1 LIAQKSGIVSVWHQ
15 ADETDMAMNDT
26 TSYEQPYREQAPGPA
41 NLFRLAALLWRNA
54 LFILFVGIVCAA
66 LAFGASLLIPN
77 YYVATS
83 QILLD
88 PEGSRVL
95 ESDLPGQPRAV
106 DSHVLNQQYI
116 ITSAQV
122 LSRIVEGQKLYDDPA
137 FGAAEPGYPDRE
149 SRSNLALDTLR
160 KVTSV
165 AAVGKSFIVNVSVK
179 SDSPERAAELAN
191 LIATTYTQVRI
202 EMNSDVLKRTGGGLS
217 AQLDQLRKAVEDGDR
232 AVQAYRAEHNLAD
245 IQGRPDVEQRIA
257 DANTEISRL
266 SATVAENE
274 ALVAELTRARN
285 DRQYLRS
292 IPDTSLTPAI
302 ISLRARY
309 QESREE
315 ESVQATSL
323 GAQHPSLQAARA
335 RSQSLANIL
344 DEQLRNFSTATSG
357 NLQRLKNQ
365 LALSKTNADALKTTL
380 NSDEQTM
387 VRLRELQR
395 KLESDRAVYEAFLL
409 RTKQLSEQQ
418 GTSSENPQIIS
429 SAEPPLR
436 KAGPPRTLML
446 AGGGIFGLILAAG
459 LLILRDQF
467 RGQPVDTR
475 RFARAPLNTFPA
487 SEVNGKPAVTLL
499 PVPAKSE
506 TVAVSP
512 VARYETVIRDEDAK
526 ALIAT
531 DGEGFDELAR
541 FVSASIEPAA
551 NHSIFVVATGP
562 KNRSPYAAFNL
573 ATNVSRLGRRVLLV
587 DGASNDPLL
596 TAMLLPEHTGQ
607 GDARNIDAKGF
618 HGFES
623 MPLLHFAPADQSGGA
638 ENIKASKDNNG
649 EAFDLIIVDGGVAA
663 KSRVRP
669 SLRNALDEVFLMQHE
684 EDTGSVVIALVTLEE
699 SGLEQIK
706 VLRMTH
712 SGLQY

>member
-1 LIAQKSGIVSVWHQ
+1 
-15 ADETDMAMNDT
+15 MAINET
-26 TSYEQPYREQAPGPA
+26 TSYEPHYREQATGPN
-41 NLFRLAALLWRNA
+41 NLLRLVALLWRNV
-54 LFILFVGIVCAA
+54 LFIILIGILCGA
-66 LAFGASLLIPN
+66 LAFGVSLLIPN

-122 LSRIVEGQKLYDDPA
+122 LSRIVESEKLYDDPD
-137 FGAAEPGYPDRE
+137 FGAAEPVYPDKER
-149 SRSNLALDTLR
+149 RSNLALDALR

-165 AAVGKSFIVNVSVK
+165 AAVGKSFVVNISVK
-179 SDSPERAAELAN
+179 SDSPQRAAQLAN

-202 EMNSDVLKRTGGGLS
+202 EMNSDVLRRTGGGLAS
-217 AQLDQLRKAVEDGDR
+217 QLDQLRKTVEDGDR

-266 SATVAENE
+266 QASVSENE
-274 ALVAELTRARN
+274 ALVAELNRARN

-335 RSQSLANIL
+335 RTQSLANIL
-344 DEQLRNFSTATSG
+344 DEQLRNFATATSA
-357 NLQRLKNQ
+357 NLARLKNQ
-365 LALSKTNADALKTTL
+365 LALSTSNVNALKTSL

-395 KLESDRAVYEAFLL
+395 KLDSDRAVYEAFLL

-418 GTSSENPQIIS
+418 GASSENPQIIS
-429 SAEPPLR
+429 TAEPPLR
-436 KAGPPRTLML
+436 KAGPPRALML
-446 AGGGIFGLILAAG
+446 AGGTIFGLILAAG

-467 RGQPVDTR
+467 RDQPSDLQMVPSR
-475 RFARAPLNTFPA
+475 RNTLAPADDNKAPA
-487 SEVNGKPAVTLL
+487 ALL
-499 PVPAKSE
+499 PVSTAPD
-506 TVAVSP
+506 V
-512 VARYETVIRDEDAK
+512 
-526 ALIAT
+526 IAT
-531 DGEGFDELAR
+531 PPDTRTRTVVRASQAQSLSATATEGFHHLAR
-541 FVSASIEPAA
+541 SVSSGLKPAG
-551 NHSIFVVATGP
+551 NHSILVVSTGP
-562 KNRSPYAAFNL
+562 KNRAPYGAFNL
-573 ATNVSRLGRRVLLV
+573 AAEVSKLGRRVLLV
-587 DGASNDPLL
+587 DGARHDPLM
-596 TAMLLPEHTGQ
+596 TALLLPQHDE
-607 GDARNIDAKGF
+607 GDSGNDAF
-618 HGFES
+618 CDVES
-623 MPLLHFAPADQSGGA
+623 LPLLRFAPADGLYESATGS
-638 ENIKASKDNNG
+638 EPKDEDG
-649 EAFDLIIVDGGVAA
+649 QAFDLVVIDGGVAA
-663 KSRVRP
+663 KSRIEASIRH
-669 SLRNALDEVFLMQHE
+669 SLDDTFLMQHE
-684 EDTGSVVIALVTLEE
+684 DDTGSVVIALVTLEE
-699 SGLEQIK
+699 QGLENVK
-706 VLRMTH
+706 VLRMTR

>member
-1 LIAQKSGIVSVWHQ
+1 
-15 ADETDMAMNDT
+15 MAMNDT
-26 TSYEQPYREQAPGPA
+26 TSYDPQGREQASGTH
-41 NLFRLAALLWRNA
+41 NVMRLAVLLWRNVF
-54 LFILFVGIVCAA
+54 FILLIGIICAA

-77 YYVATS
+77 YYVAMS

-122 LSRIVEGQKLYDDPA
+122 LSRIVESEKLYDDPK
-137 FGAAEPGYPDRE
+137 FGAAKPYYPDKE
-149 SRSNLALDTLR
+149 SRSNLALDALR

-165 AAVGKSFIVNVSVK
+165 SAVGRSFVVNVSVK
-179 SDSPERAAELAN
+179 SDSPQRAAELAN
-191 LIATTYTQVRI
+191 LIATTYTQVRV
-202 EMNSDVLKRTGGGLS
+202 EMNSDVLRKTGGGLA
-217 AQLDQLRKAVEDGDR
+217 AQLDQLREAVEEGDR

-266 SATVAENE
+266 SATVAESE
-274 ALVAELTRARN
+274 ALVAELNRARN

-315 ESVQATSL
+315 EQVLANSL

-335 RSQSLANIL
+335 RSQSLATIM
-344 DEQLRNFSTATSG
+344 DEQLRNFATATSG
-357 NLQRLKNQ
+357 NLERLKNQ
-365 LALSKTNADALKTTL
+365 LALSRTNADALKTTL

-436 KAGPPRTLML
+436 AAGPPRVLIVAGGGLLGLML
-446 AGGGIFGLILAAG
+446 AAA

-467 RGQPVDTR
+467 RSLPHEPQR
-475 RFARAPLNTFPA
+475 RLRAPRAPSAEGDTIASATNALPPPA
-487 SEVNGKPAVTLL
+487 SPAQ
-499 PVPAKSE
+499 KDQ
-506 TVAVSP
+506 AVK
-512 VARYETVIRDEDAK
+512 DAPGNRLVREIDTK
-526 ALIAT
+526 ALVAP
-531 DGEGFDELAR
+531 FDDDFSGLAR
-541 FVSASIEPAA
+541 SVSSGIGPAS
-551 NHSIFVVATGP
+551 NHAILVVSTGP
-562 KNRSPYAAFNL
+562 KNRAPYSAFNL
-573 ATNVSRLGRRVLLV
+573 AADVSKLGRRVLLV
-587 DGASNDPLL
+587 DGASHDPLL
-596 TAMLLPEHTGQ
+596 TAMLLPDGAKMSGTGSPY
-607 GDARNIDAKGF
+607 GVEALPCLRFAAAGGHDEGTDLRDALD
-618 HGFES
+618 E
-623 MPLLHFAPADQSGGA
+623 D
-638 ENIKASKDNNG
+638 G
-649 EAFDLIIVDGGVAA
+649 EAFDLIVIDGGVAA
-663 KSRVRP
+663 KSRIQPGIKDAV
-669 SLRNALDEVFLMQHE
+669 NKVFLMQHE
-684 EDTGSVVIALVTLEE
+684 EDTGSVVIALVSLEE
-699 SGLEQIK
+699 TGLEDIK
-706 VLRMTH
+706 VIRMTH

>member
-1 LIAQKSGIVSVWHQ
+1 
-15 ADETDMAMNDT
+15 MAMNGT
-26 TSYEQPYREQAPGPA
+26 TSYDPHPREEAGGTH
-41 NLFRLAALLWRNA
+41 NLMRLALLLWRNI
-54 LFILFVGIVCAA
+54 LFIILIGIICGA
-66 LAFGASLLIPN
+66 LAFGASLLMPN
-77 YYVATS
+77 YYIATS

-122 LSRIVEGQKLYDDPA
+122 LSRIVESEKLYDDPK
-137 FGAAEPGYPDRE
+137 FGAAKPFYLDKE
-149 SRSNLALDTLR
+149 SRSNLALDALR

-165 AAVGKSFIVNVSVK
+165 SAVGRSFVVNVSVK
-179 SDSPERAAELAN
+179 SDSPQRAAELAN
-191 LIATTYTQVRI
+191 LIATTYTQVRV
-202 EMNSDVLKRTGGGLS
+202 EMNSDVLRRTGGGLA

-266 SATVAENE
+266 SATVAESE
-274 ALVAELTRARN
+274 ALVAELNRARN
-285 DRQYLRS
+285 DSQYLRS

-315 ESVQATSL
+315 EQVQATSL

-344 DEQLRNFSTATSG
+344 DEQLRNFATATSG
-357 NLQRLKNQ
+357 NLERLKNQ
-365 LALSKTNADALKTTL
+365 LALLRKNADALKTTL

-418 GTSSENPQIIS
+418 GTSNENPQIIS

-436 KAGPPRTLML
+436 AAGPPRALIV
-446 AGGGIFGLILAAG
+446 AGGGILGLMLAAG
-459 LLILRDQF
+459 LLVVRDQF
-467 RGQPVDTR
+467 RSLPYEPQRLLRKPRKEVDAEADREEGRQAQLPPPHMDEERPFSGTAQASRLVREVDTKS
-475 RFARAPLNTFPA
+475 LSA
-487 SEVNGKPAVTLL
+487 SAGDDFSA
-499 PVPAKSE
+499 
-506 TVAVSP
+506 
-512 VARYETVIRDEDAK
+512 
-526 ALIAT
+526 
-531 DGEGFDELAR
+531 LAR
-541 FVSASIEPAA
+541 TVSSGMSPAT
-551 NHSIFVVATGP
+551 NHSILVVSTGV
-562 KNRSPYAAFNL
+562 KNRAPYAAFNL
-573 ATNVSRLGRRVLLV
+573 AAEVSKLGRRVLLV
-587 DGASNDPLL
+587 DAAAHDPLL
-596 TAMLLPEHTGQ
+596 TAMLLPEAAERPAL
-607 GDARNIDAKGF
+607 DAPYAV
-618 HGFES
+618 EAL
-623 MPLLHFAPADQSGGA
+623 PCLHFAAIDGRGGHGVLRDA
-638 ENIKASKDNNG
+638 QDEKG
-649 EAFDLIIVDGGVAA
+649 EKFDCIVVDGGVAT
-663 KSRVRP
+663 KSRIHSGESHVF
-669 SLRNALDEVFLMQHE
+669 DEVFLMQHE
-684 EDTGSVVIALVTLEE
+684 EDTGSVVIALVSLEE
-699 SGLEQIK
+699 SGMEDIRL
-706 VLRMTH
+706 VRMTH

>member
-1 LIAQKSGIVSVWHQ
+1 
-15 ADETDMAMNDT
+15 MAINET
-26 TSYEQPYREQAPGPA
+26 TSYEPHYREQTSGPN
-41 NLFRLAALLWRNA
+41 NLLRLAALLWRNA
-54 LFILFVGIVCAA
+54 LFILLIGIICAA

-122 LSRIVEGQKLYDDPA
+122 LSRIVESEKLYDDPK
-137 FGAAEPGYPDRE
+137 FGAADPVYPDKE
-149 SRSNLALDTLR
+149 SRSNLALDALR
-160 KVTSV
+160 KVISV
-165 AAVGKSFIVNVSVK
+165 DAVGKSFIVNVSVK
-179 SDSPERAAELAN
+179 SDSPQRAAELAN
-191 LIATTYTQVRI
+191 LIATTYAQVRM
-202 EMNSDVLKRTGGGLS
+202 EMNSDVLRRTGGGLS

-266 SATVAENE
+266 SASVAEGE
-274 ALVAELTRARN
+274 ALVAELNRARN

-335 RSQSLANIL
+335 RTQSLNAIL
-344 DEQLRNFSTATSG
+344 DEQLRNFSTATSS
-357 NLQRLKNQ
+357 NLARLRNQ
-365 LALSKTNADALKTTL
+365 LKLSTSNADALKTSL

-436 KAGPPRTLML
+436 KAGPPRGLIS
-446 AGGGIFGLILAAG
+446 AGGGIFGLLLAAG

-467 RGQPVDTR
+467 HDQPSELQMVRSPRNSLPGPEADRGP
-475 RFARAPLNTFPA
+475 
-487 SEVNGKPAVTLL
+487 SGGLL
-499 PVPAKSE
+499 PTSDNTSAIPA
-506 TVAVSP
+506 AP
-512 VARYETVIRDEDAK
+512 VATFNRFVREADMR
-526 ALIAT
+526 ALVAT
-531 DGEGFDELAR
+531 ADEGFDGLAR
-541 FVSASIEPAA
+541 FVSSALKPGA
-551 NHSIFVVATGP
+551 NHTIMVVSTGP
-562 KNRSPYAAFNL
+562 KNRAPYSAFNL
-573 ATNVSRLGRRVLLV
+573 AADVAKLGRRVLLV
-587 DGASNDPLL
+587 DRATHDPLL
-596 TAMLLPEHTGQ
+596 TAMLLPEQSTVEVDG
-607 GDARNIDAKGF
+607 NGF
-618 HGFES
+618 YDVES
-623 MPLLHFAPADQSGGA
+623 VPFLHFSPADERDLSETFKKTTDG
-638 ENIKASKDNNG
+638 NG
-649 EAFDLIIVDGGVAA
+649 EAFDLIVIDGGVAT
-663 KSRVRP
+663 KSRVHP
-669 SLRNALDEVFLMQHE
+669 SLRRDLDDVFLMQHE
-684 EDTGSVVIALVTLEE
+684 DDTGSIVIALVTLEE
-699 SGLEQIK
+699 SGMENIK
-706 VLRMTH
+706 VVRMTR

>member
-1 LIAQKSGIVSVWHQ
+1 
-15 ADETDMAMNDT
+15 MALNET
-26 TSYEQPYREQAPGPA
+26 TSYEPHYREQTSGPN

-54 LFILFVGIVCAA
+54 LFILLIGIICAA

-77 YYVATS
+77 YYIATS

-122 LSRIVEGQKLYDDPA
+122 LSRIVENEKLYDDPK
-137 FGAAEPGYPDRE
+137 FGAAEPVYPDKE
-149 SRSNLALDTLR
+149 SRSNLALDALR
-160 KVTSV
+160 KATSV

-179 SDSPERAAELAN
+179 SDSPQRAAELAN
-191 LIATTYTQVRI
+191 LIATTYSQVRV
-202 EMNSDVLKRTGGGLS
+202 EMNSDVLRRTGGGLA

-245 IQGRPDVEQRIA
+245 IQGRPDIEQRVA

-266 SATVAENE
+266 SAAVAENE
-274 ALVAELTRARN
+274 ALVAELNRARN

-335 RSQSLANIL
+335 RTQSLASIL
-344 DEQLRNFSTATSG
+344 DEQLRNFSTATSS
-357 NLQRLKNQ
+357 NLARLKNQ
-365 LALSKTNADALKTTL
+365 LALSTSNADALKTNL

-436 KAGPPRTLML
+436 KAGPPRALML

-467 RGQPVDTR
+467 RDEPSELQMV
-475 RFARAPLNTFPA
+475 RAPQKLPA
-487 SEVNGKPAVTLL
+487 PDVDSDRGAALL
-499 PVPAKSE
+499 PTSNKTDA
-506 TVAVSP
+506 VAVPP
-512 VARYETVIRDEDAK
+512 VTKSNRIVREADTKTLA
-526 ALIAT
+526 AAT
-531 DGEGFDELAR
+531 GEGFDGLAR
-541 FVSASIEPAA
+541 FVSSSLKPSASHTIM
-551 NHSIFVVATGP
+551 VVSAGP
-562 KNRSPYAAFNL
+562 KNRSPYSAFNL
-573 ATNVSRLGRRVLLV
+573 AADVARLGRRVLLV
-587 DGASNDPLL
+587 DRAAHDPLL
-596 TAMLLPEHTGQ
+596 TAMLLPEHSQSETATQ
-607 GDARNIDAKGF
+607 GF
-618 HGFES
+618 YEVES
-623 MPLLHFAPADQSGGA
+623 IPYLQFSPADHRNESEALRDTVDQ
-638 ENIKASKDNNG
+638 NG
-649 EAFDLIIVDGGVAA
+649 EAFDLIVIDGGVAA
-663 KSRVRP
+663 KSRIHS
-669 SLRNALDEVFLMQHE
+669 SLRRDLDDVFLMQHE
-684 EDTGSVVIALVTLEE
+684 DDTGSIVIALVTLEE
-699 SGLEQIK
+699 SGMENIK
-706 VLRMTH
+706 VIRMTRY
-712 SGLQY
+712 GLQY

>member
-1 LIAQKSGIVSVWHQ
+1 
-15 ADETDMAMNDT
+15 MAINDT
-26 TSYEQPYREQAPGPA
+26 TSYEPHYREQASGPK
-41 NLFRLAALLWRNA
+41 NLLRLAALLWRNI
-54 LFILFVGIVCAA
+54 LFIVLIGIICAA
-66 LAFGASLLIPN
+66 LAFGVSLLIPN

-95 ESDLPGQPRAV
+95 ESDLPGQPRSV

-122 LSRIVEGQKLYDDPA
+122 LSRIVESEKLYDDPK
-137 FGAAEPGYPDRE
+137 FGAAKPFYPDKE
-149 SRSNLALDTLR
+149 SRSNLALDALR
-160 KVTSV
+160 KVISV
-165 AAVGKSFIVNVSVK
+165 DAAGRSYVVNVIVR
-179 SDSPERAAELAN
+179 SDSPQRAADLAN
-191 LIATTYTQVRI
+191 LIANTYTQVRV
-202 EMNSDVLKRTGGGLS
+202 EMNSDVLRRTGGGLA

-266 SATVAENE
+266 SATVAESE
-274 ALVAELTRARN
+274 ALVAELNRARN

-315 ESVQATSL
+315 ESVQANSL

-335 RSQSLANIL
+335 RTQSLANIL
-344 DEQLRNFSTATSG
+344 DEQLRNFATATSG
-357 NLQRLKNQ
+357 NLERLKNQ
-365 LALSKTNADALKTTL
+365 LTLLRTNANTLKTTL

-436 KAGPPRTLML
+436 AAGPPRALIT
-446 AGGGIFGLILAAG
+446 AGGGILGLILAAG

-467 RGQPVDTR
+467 RGQQDEPKQLVRTP
-475 RFARAPLNTFPA
+475 FVA
-487 SEVNGKPAVTLL
+487 SGDGNGTVTLL
-499 PVPAKSE
+499 PASDKVEAVAAPPA
-506 TVAVSP
+506 AHQP
-512 VARYETVIRDEDAK
+512 RLIREADTK
-526 ALIAT
+526 ALNAPT
-531 DGEGFDELAR
+531 VEDFGGLAA
-541 FVSASIEPAA
+541 FVSSHIKPAA
-551 NHSIFVVATGP
+551 NHAILVVSTGP
-562 KNRSPYAAFNL
+562 KNRAPYSAFNL
-573 ATNVSRLGRRVLLV
+573 AVEVSKLGRRVLLV
-587 DGASNDPLL
+587 DGATHDPLL
-596 TAMLLPEHTGQ
+596 TAMLLPEQSAAETEADDFYGVEAVPFLQ
-607 GDARNIDAKGF
+607 
-618 HGFES
+618 
-623 MPLLHFAPADQSGGA
+623 FAPAYPQGEIAIRDP
-638 ENIKASKDNNG
+638 KDKNG
-649 EAFDLIIVDGGVAA
+649 DAFDLIVVDGGVAA
-663 KSRVRP
+663 KSRIRP
-669 SLRNALDEVFLMQHE
+669 SLRRDLAEVFLMQHE
-684 EDTGSVVIALVTLEE
+684 DDTGSVVIALVTLEE
-699 SGLEQIK
+699 SGMDDIK
-706 VLRMTH
+706 VLRMTR

>member
-1 LIAQKSGIVSVWHQ
+1 
-15 ADETDMAMNDT
+15 MAMSGTASDARQYN
-26 TSYEQPYREQAPGPA
+26 EPAKGPA

-54 LFILFVGIVCAA
+54 LFIMLIGIICAA
-66 LAFGASLLIPN
+66 LAFGVSLLIPN

-122 LSRIVEGQKLYDDPA
+122 LSRIVESEKLYDDPK
-137 FGAAEPGYPDRE
+137 FGAASPVYPDKD
-149 SRSNLALDTLR
+149 SRSNLALDALR
-160 KVTSV
+160 NVTSV
-165 AAVGKSFIVNVSVK
+165 AAAGKSFIVNVSVK
-179 SDSPERAAELAN
+179 ADSPQRAADLAN
-191 LIATTYTQVRI
+191 LIAKTYTQVRI
-202 EMNSDVLKRTGGGLS
+202 EMNSDVLRRTGGGLA

-245 IQGRPDVEQRIA
+245 IQGRPDIEQRIA

-266 SATVAENE
+266 SASVAENE
-274 ALVAELTRARN
+274 ALVAELNRARN

-323 GAQHPSLQAARA
+323 GSQHPSLQAARA
-335 RSQSLANIL
+335 RTQSLSAIL
-344 DEQLRNFSTATSG
+344 DEQLRNFSTATSS
-357 NLQRLKNQ
+357 NLARLKNQ
-365 LALSKTNADALKTTL
+365 LALSKANADTLKTSL

-436 KAGPPRTLML
+436 KAGPPRTLMM

-467 RGQPVDTR
+467 RGMGDEPEPMSR
-475 RFARAPLNTFPA
+475 SSAKPLPLDGGEGKTAVALLPA
-487 SEVNGKPAVTLL
+487 SGRSGRVGG
-499 PVPAKSE
+499 
-506 TVAVSP
+506 
-512 VARYETVIRDEDAK
+512 VIRDADTK
-526 ALIAT
+526 ALKAAP
-531 DGEGFDELAR
+531 DEGFDGLAR
-541 FVSASIEPAA
+541 YVSSTIAPANNQA
-551 NHSIFVVATGP
+551 ILVVSTGP
-562 KNRSPYAAFNL
+562 KNRASYSAFNL
-573 ATNVSRLGRRVLLV
+573 AAETARLGRRVLLV
-587 DGASNDPLL
+587 DCALHDPLL
-596 TAMLLPEHTGQ
+596 TGMLLPEGTDKE
-607 GDARNIDAKGF
+607 DAPRDDNHF
-618 HGFES
+618 HGFEGI
-623 MPLLHFAPADQSGGA
+623 PFLHFATVEHSQAAGD
-638 ENIKASKDNNG
+638 IKAAKDQNG
-649 EAFDLIIVDGGVAA
+649 EPFDLIVIDGGVAA
-663 KSRVRP
+663 KSRINP
-669 SLRNALDEVFLMQHE
+669 ALRNKLDEVFLMQHE
-684 EDTGSVVIALVTLEE
+684 DDTGSVVIALVTLEE
-699 SGLEQIK
+699 SGLEDTK
-706 VLRMTH
+706 VLRMTR

>member
-1 LIAQKSGIVSVWHQ
+1 
-15 ADETDMAMNDT
+15 MAMSGTASDT
-26 TSYEQPYREQAPGPA
+26 RHYNEPAKGPA

-54 LFILFVGIVCAA
+54 LFIVLIGIICAA
-66 LAFGASLLIPN
+66 LAFGVSLLMPN

-122 LSRIVEGQKLYDDPA
+122 LSRIVESEKLYDDPK
-137 FGAAEPGYPDRE
+137 FGAASPVYPDKE
-149 SRSNLALDTLR
+149 SRSNLALDALR
-160 KVTSV
+160 RVTSV
-165 AAVGKSFIVNVSVK
+165 AAVGKSFIVNVSVT
-179 SDSPERAAELAN
+179 SDSPQRAAELAN
-191 LIATTYTQVRI
+191 LIAVTYTQVRI
-202 EMNSDVLKRTGGGLS
+202 EMNSDVLRRTGGGLA

-245 IQGRPDVEQRIA
+245 IQGRPDIEQRIA

-274 ALVAELTRARN
+274 ALVTELNRARN

-323 GAQHPSLQAARA
+323 GSQHPSLQAARA
-335 RSQSLANIL
+335 RTQSLSNIL
-344 DEQLRNFSTATSG
+344 DEQLRNFSSATSS
-357 NLQRLKNQ
+357 NLARLKNQ
-365 LALSKTNADALKTTL
+365 LAISKTNANTLKTSL

-436 KAGPPRTLML
+436 KAGPPRTLMM

-467 RGQPVDTR
+467 RSAGDEPQPLARSTDQPVPVEGGEGNNSVALLQASKTARPVGRVIGEADTKE
-475 RFARAPLNTFPA
+475 LKA
-487 SEVNGKPAVTLL
+487 SGDGGFDGLAGYV
-499 PVPAKSE
+499 SS
-506 TVAVSP
+506 TVA
-512 VARYETVIRDEDAK
+512 
-526 ALIAT
+526 
-531 DGEGFDELAR
+531 
-541 FVSASIEPAA
+541 SAN
-551 NHSIFVVATGP
+551 NHSILVVSTGP
-562 KNRSPYAAFNL
+562 KNRASYSAFNL
-573 ATNVSRLGRRVLLV
+573 AAETARLGRRVLLV
-587 DGASNDPLL
+587 DCAPQDPLL
-596 TAMLLPEHTGQ
+596 TGMLLPHEPGK
-607 GDARNIDAKGF
+607 DAEVANEDGF
-618 HGFES
+618 YTFEGI
-623 MPLLHFAPADQSGGA
+623 PFLHFATVEHSQA
-638 ENIKASKDNNG
+638 EGDITNAKDEN
-649 EAFDLIIVDGGVAA
+649 EEPFDLIVIDGGVAA
-663 KSRVRP
+663 KSRISP
-669 SLRNALDEVFLMQHE
+669 ALRNKLDEVFLMQHE
-684 EDTGSVVIALVTLEE
+684 DDTGSVVIALVTLEE
-699 SGLEQIK
+699 SGLEDTK
-706 VLRMTH
+706 VVRMTR

>member
-1 LIAQKSGIVSVWHQ
+1 M
-15 ADETDMAMNDT
+15 EMNET
-26 TSYEQPYREQAPGPA
+26 TSYELQFREQTDGPN
-41 NLFRLAALLWRNA
+41 NLLRLALLLWRNA
-54 LFILFVGIVCAA
+54 LFILLIGVLCGA

-122 LSRIVEGQKLYDDPA
+122 LSRIVESEKLYDDPD
-137 FGAAEPGYPDRE
+137 FGAAEPVYPDKER
-149 SRSNLALDTLR
+149 RSNLALDALR

-165 AAVGKSFIVNVSVK
+165 AAVGKSFVVNISVK
-179 SDSPERAAELAN
+179 SDSPQRAAELAN
-191 LIATTYTQVRI
+191 LIAKTYAQVRI
-202 EMNSDVLKRTGGGLS
+202 EMNSDVLRRTGGGLA

-257 DANTEISRL
+257 DTNTEISRL
-266 SATVAENE
+266 QASVAENE
-274 ALVAELTRARN
+274 ALVAELNRART

-335 RSQSLANIL
+335 RTQSLANIL
-344 DEQLRNFSTATSG
+344 DEQLRNFATATSG
-357 NLQRLKNQ
+357 NLARLKNQ
-365 LALSKTNADALKTTL
+365 LALSTSNANALKTSL
-380 NSDEQTM
+380 NTDEQTM

-395 KLESDRAVYEAFLL
+395 KLDSDRAVYEAFLL

-418 GTSSENPQIIS
+418 GASSENPQIIS
-429 SAEPPLR
+429 TAEPPLR
-436 KAGPPRTLML
+436 KAGPPRALML

-467 RGQPVDTR
+467 RGQPSELQMVRVPPTT
-475 RFARAPLNTFPA
+475 LPA
-487 SEVNGKPAVTLL
+487 SSPSTALPPAAQSAVASNSGIVRAREVQMLAAPA
-499 PVPAKSE
+499 
-506 TVAVSP
+506 
-512 VARYETVIRDEDAK
+512 D
-526 ALIAT
+526 
-531 DGEGFDELAR
+531 EGFDRLAR
-541 FVSASIEPAA
+541 LVSSALKPAG
-551 NHSIFVVATGP
+551 NHSILVVTTGP
-562 KNRSPYAAFNL
+562 KNRAPYSAFNL
-573 ATNVSRLGRRVLLV
+573 AAEVSKLGRRVLLV
-587 DGASNDPLL
+587 DGASHDPLM
-596 TAMLLPEHTGQ
+596 TAMLLPEKAEN
-607 GDARNIDAKGF
+607 GDARNHYGVETI
-618 HGFES
+618 
-623 MPLLHFAPADQSGGA
+623 PLLKFSPADRRESA
-638 ENIKASKDNNG
+638 NHAAPLDDNG
-649 EAFDLIIVDGGVAA
+649 DAFDLVVIDGGVAA
-663 KSRVRP
+663 KSGLEAQARRG
-669 SLRNALDEVFLMQHE
+669 LDEVFLMQHE
-684 EDTGSVVIALVTLEE
+684 EDTGSVVIALVSLEE
-699 SGLEQIK
+699 SGLENIR
-706 VLRMTH
+706 VLRMTR
-712 SGLQY
+712 SGLQF

>member
-1 LIAQKSGIVSVWHQ
+1 
-15 ADETDMAMNDT
+15 MNET
-26 TSYEQPYREQAPGPA
+26 TSYEPHYREQASGPN
-41 NLFRLAALLWRNA
+41 NLLRLALLLWRNA
-54 LFILFVGIVCAA
+54 LFILLIGILCAA

-122 LSRIVEGQKLYDDPA
+122 LSRIVESQKLYDDPD
-137 FGAAEPGYPDRE
+137 FGAAEPVYPDKER
-149 SRSNLALDTLR
+149 RSNLALDALR

-165 AAVGKSFIVNVSVK
+165 AAVGKSFVVNISVK
-179 SDSPERAAELAN
+179 SDSPQRAAELAN
-191 LIATTYTQVRI
+191 LIATTYAQVRI
-202 EMNSDVLKRTGGGLS
+202 EMNSDVLRRTGGGLA

-266 SATVAENE
+266 QASVAENE
-274 ALVAELTRARN
+274 ALVSELNRARN

-335 RSQSLANIL
+335 RTQSLANIL
-344 DEQLRNFSTATSG
+344 DEQLRNFATATSG
-357 NLQRLKNQ
+357 NLARLKNQ
-365 LALSKTNADALKTTL
+365 LKLSTTNANTLKTSL

-395 KLESDRAVYEAFLL
+395 KLDSDRAVYEAFLL

-418 GTSSENPQIIS
+418 GASSENPQIIS
-429 SAEPPLR
+429 TAEPPLR
-436 KAGPPRTLML
+436 KAGPPRALML
-446 AGGGIFGLILAAG
+446 AGGGIFGLILASG

-467 RGQPVDTR
+467 RGQPSDLQMV
-475 RFARAPLNTFPA
+475 RAPQTSLPIGPA
-487 SEVNGKPAVTLL
+487 ESPPPAALL
-499 PVPAKSE
+499 PVTRSA
-506 TVAVSP
+506 VAAAP
-512 VARYETVIRDEDAK
+512 VATGSGVIRQREVQLLAAPAD
-526 ALIAT
+526 
-531 DGEGFDELAR
+531 EGFDGLAR
-541 FVSASIEPAA
+541 FVSSALQPAG
-551 NHSIFVVATGP
+551 NHRILVVSTGP
-562 KNRSPYAAFNL
+562 KNRAAYSAFNL
-573 ATNVSRLGRRVLLV
+573 AAEVSKLGRRVLLV
-587 DGASNDPLL
+587 DSANHDPLM
-596 TAMLLPEHTGQ
+596 TAMLLPEQAEEGATERRYQ
-607 GDARNIDAKGF
+607 I
-618 HGFES
+618 ETI
-623 MPLLHFAPADQSGGA
+623 PLLTFAPANIRGG
-638 ENIKASKDNNG
+638 ENLADPRDDKG
-649 EAFDLIIVDGGVAA
+649 EAFDLVVVDGGVAA
-663 KSRVRP
+663 KSR
-669 SLRNALDEVFLMQHE
+669 LNADARHGLDEVFLMQHE
-684 EDTGSVVIALVTLEE
+684 EDTGSVVIALVSLEE
-699 SGLEQIK
+699 SGLENIK
-706 VLRMTH
+706 VLRMTR
-712 SGLQY
+712 SGLQF

>member
-1 LIAQKSGIVSVWHQ
+1 
-15 ADETDMAMNDT
+15 MAMNDT
-26 TSYEQPYREQAPGPA
+26 TSYDPQGQEQASGTL
-41 NLFRLAALLWRNA
+41 NFMRLAMLLWRNA
-54 LFILFVGIVCAA
+54 FFIALIGIICAA

-77 YYVATS
+77 YYVAMS

-122 LSRIVEGQKLYDDPA
+122 LSRIVESEKLYDDPK
-137 FGAAEPGYPDRE
+137 FGAAKPFYPDKE
-149 SRSNLALDTLR
+149 SRSNLALDALR

-165 AAVGKSFIVNVSVK
+165 SAVGRSFVVNVSVK
-179 SDSPERAAELAN
+179 SDSPQRAAELAN
-191 LIATTYTQVRI
+191 LIATTYTQVRV
-202 EMNSDVLKRTGGGLS
+202 EMNSDVLRKTGGGLA
-217 AQLDQLRKAVEDGDR
+217 AQLDQLRKAVEEGDR

-266 SATVAENE
+266 SATVAESE
-274 ALVAELTRARN
+274 ALVAELNRARN

-315 ESVQATSL
+315 EQVLANSL

-335 RSQSLANIL
+335 RSQSLASIL
-344 DEQLRNFSTATSG
+344 DEQLRNFATATSG
-357 NLQRLKNQ
+357 NLERLKNQ
-365 LALSKTNADALKTTL
+365 LALSRTNADALKTTL

-436 KAGPPRTLML
+436 AAGPPRALIV
-446 AGGGIFGLILAAG
+446 AGGGLLGLMLAAG
-459 LLILRDQF
+459 LLIVRDQF
-467 RGQPVDTR
+467 RALPQEPQR
-475 RFARAPLNTFPA
+475 RIRAPLGSSAEEDKKRVVTNT
-487 SEVNGKPAVTLL
+487 L
-499 PVPAKSE
+499 P
-506 TVAVSP
+506 SP
-512 VARYETVIRDEDAK
+512 VTAAQENQSDKRAQENRLVRDIDTKALTAPSDEDFSA
-526 ALIAT
+526 
-531 DGEGFDELAR
+531 LAR
-541 FVSASIEPAA
+541 SVSSGIGPAT
-551 NHSIFVVATGP
+551 NHSILVVSTGP
-562 KNRSPYAAFNL
+562 KNRAPYTAFNL
-573 ATNVSRLGRRVLLV
+573 AAEMSKLGRRVLLV
-587 DGASNDPLL
+587 DGATHDPLL
-596 TAMLLPEHTGQ
+596 TAMLLPDGTEGSGLRSLYDVEALPCLCFSAADG
-607 GDARNIDAKGF
+607 GDERHDLRDVRD
-618 HGFES
+618 E
-623 MPLLHFAPADQSGGA
+623 D
-638 ENIKASKDNNG
+638 G
-649 EAFDLIIVDGGVAA
+649 EAFDLIVIDGGVAA
-663 KSRVRP
+663 KSRIQPGIKDVVTK
-669 SLRNALDEVFLMQHE
+669 VFLMQHE
-684 EDTGSVVIALVTLEE
+684 EDTGSVVIALVSLEE
-699 SGLEQIK
+699 SGMEDIK

>member
-1 LIAQKSGIVSVWHQ
+1 
-15 ADETDMAMNDT
+15 MAMNET
-26 TSYEQPYREQAPGPA
+26 TSYEPQYREQASEPN
-41 NLFRLAALLWRNA
+41 NLLRLAGLLWRNA
-54 LFILFVGIVCAA
+54 FFILLIGIMCAA

-122 LSRIVEGQKLYDDPA
+122 LSRIVDSEKLYDDPG
-137 FGAAEPGYPDRE
+137 FGAAAPQYPDE
-149 SRSNLALDTLR
+149 VSRRNLALDTLR

-165 AAVGKSFIVNVSVK
+165 SAVGKSFIVNVSVK
-179 SDSPERAAELAN
+179 SESPQRAADLAN
-191 LIATTYTQVRI
+191 LIASTYSQVRM

-217 AQLDQLRKAVEDGDR
+217 AQLDQLRTAVEDGDR

-266 SATVAENE
+266 QASVSENE

-315 ESVQATSL
+315 EAVQATSL
-323 GAQHPSLQAARA
+323 GAQHPALQAARA
-335 RSQSLANIL
+335 RTQSLANIL
-344 DEQLRNFSTATSG
+344 DEQLRNFATATSS
-357 NLQRLKNQ
+357 NLARLKNQ
-365 LALSKTNADALKTTL
+365 LALSTSNADALKTNL

-446 AGGGIFGLILAAG
+446 AGGGIFGLILGAG
-459 LLILRDQF
+459 ILILRDQF
-467 RGQPVDTR
+467 RGQPRELRMVRTPANALGSSKETR
-475 RFARAPLNTFPA
+475 PPETA
-487 SEVNGKPAVTLL
+487 LL
-499 PVPAKSE
+499 PAATEK
-506 TVAVSP
+506 P
-512 VARYETVIRDEDAK
+512 VAAAATPKRPRRMVRQRQVE
-526 ALIAT
+526 ALSAA
-531 DGEGFDELAR
+531 DDEGFDDLAR
-541 FVSASIEPAA
+541 FVSTGLTPAGK
-551 NHSIFVVATGP
+551 HTILVVSTGP
-562 KNRSPYAAFNL
+562 KNRSPYSAFNL
-573 ATNVSRLGRRVLLV
+573 AAEVSRLGQRVLLL
-587 DGASNDPLL
+587 DAATYDPLT
-596 TAMLLPEHTGQ
+596 TAMLLPVRGEDTAASSDFYHVETLPLLRFSPAGGLNA
-607 GDARNIDAKGF
+607 GDAPKSVVD
-618 HGFES
+618 E
-623 MPLLHFAPADQSGGA
+623 DGA
-638 ENIKASKDNNG
+638 
-649 EAFDLIIVDGGVAA
+649 AFDLIVIDGGVAT
-663 KSRVRP
+663 KSQLDVPTRSDV
-669 SLRNALDEVFLMQHE
+669 DEVFLMQHE
-684 EDTGSVVIALVTLEE
+684 DDAGSVVIALVSLEE
-699 SGLEQIK
+699 RGVDNIK
-706 VLRMTH
+706 VVRMTR

>member
-1 LIAQKSGIVSVWHQ
+1 
-15 ADETDMAMNDT
+15 MAMNET
-26 TSYEQPYREQAPGPA
+26 MSYEPQYREQAGEPN
-41 NLFRLAALLWRNA
+41 NLLRLAALLWRNA
-54 LFILFVGIVCAA
+54 FFILLIGILCGA

-122 LSRIVEGQKLYDDPA
+122 LTRIVDSEKLYDDPD
-137 FGAAEPGYPDRE
+137 FGAAAPRYPDE
-149 SRSNLALDTLR
+149 VSRRNLALDTLR

-165 AAVGKSFIVNVSVK
+165 SAVGKSFIVNVSVK
-179 SDSPERAAELAN
+179 SESPQRAADLAN
-191 LIATTYTQVRI
+191 LIASTYSQVRM

-217 AQLDQLRKAVEDGDR
+217 AQLDQLRTAVEDGDR

-266 SATVAENE
+266 QASVSENE

-315 ESVQATSL
+315 EAVQATSL
-323 GAQHPSLQAARA
+323 GAQHPALQAARA
-335 RSQSLANIL
+335 RTQSLANIL
-344 DEQLRNFSTATSG
+344 DEQLRNFATATSS
-357 NLQRLKNQ
+357 NLARLKNQ
-365 LALSKTNADALKTTL
+365 LALSTSNADALKTNL

-436 KAGPPRTLML
+436 KAGPPRTLLL
-446 AGGGIFGLILAAG
+446 AGGGIFGLILGAG

-467 RGQPVDTR
+467 RGQPRELRMVRTPANALGSSKETR
-475 RFARAPLNTFPA
+475 PPETA
-487 SEVNGKPAVTLL
+487 LL
-499 PVPAKSE
+499 PAATEK
-506 TVAVSP
+506 P
-512 VARYETVIRDEDAK
+512 VAAAATPKRSRRMVRQRQVE
-526 ALIAT
+526 ALSAA
-531 DGEGFDELAR
+531 DDEGFDDLAR
-541 FVSASIEPAA
+541 FVSSGLTPAGK
-551 NHSIFVVATGP
+551 HTILVVSTGP
-562 KNRSPYAAFNL
+562 KNRSPYSAFNL
-573 ATNVSRLGRRVLLV
+573 AAEVSRLGQRVLLL
-587 DGASNDPLL
+587 DAATYDPLT
-596 TAMLLPEHTGQ
+596 TAMLLPDRGEDTSTSSDFYHVETL
-607 GDARNIDAKGF
+607 
-618 HGFES
+618 
-623 MPLLHFAPADQSGGA
+623 PLLRFSPAGGLNA
-638 ENIKASKDNNG
+638 GDTPKAVVDDEG
-649 EAFDLIIVDGGVAA
+649 AAFDLIVIDGGVAT
-663 KSRVRP
+663 KSQLDAQTRSDV
-669 SLRNALDEVFLMQHE
+669 DEVFLMQHE
-684 EDTGSVVIALVTLEE
+684 DDAGSVVIALVSLEE
-699 SGLEQIK
+699 RGVDNIK
-706 VLRMTH
+706 VVRMTR